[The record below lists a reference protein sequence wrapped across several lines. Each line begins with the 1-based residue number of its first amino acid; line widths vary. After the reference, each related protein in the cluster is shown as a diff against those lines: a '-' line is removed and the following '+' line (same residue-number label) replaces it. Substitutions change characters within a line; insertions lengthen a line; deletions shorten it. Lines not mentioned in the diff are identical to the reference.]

1 VKGQGGAGRVLV
13 GPGTHGRRHGW
24 GRAVGQDRR
33 REGRAKREEEVV
45 ETSSSLCGFF
55 GVVVVRV
62 RAKRRL
68 GRETIV
74 GVSTP
79 GGPWTDE

>member
-24 GRAVGQDRR
+24 GQAVGQERR
-33 REGRAKREEEVV
+33 QVGGAGREEEVV

-55 GVVVVRV
+55 GVVVVHV
-62 RAKRRL
+62 RSKRRL
-68 GRETIV
+68 GRETTF
-74 GVSTP
+74 GC
-79 GGPWTDE
+79 